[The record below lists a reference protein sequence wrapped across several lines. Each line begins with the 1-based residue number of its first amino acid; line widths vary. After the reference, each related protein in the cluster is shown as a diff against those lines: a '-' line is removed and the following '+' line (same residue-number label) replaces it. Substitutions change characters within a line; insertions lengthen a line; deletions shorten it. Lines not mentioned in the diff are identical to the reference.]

1 MTVEI
6 EAVNRV
12 LAALESYGA
21 QGEFRKLTSPIPT
34 AAAAAEALGC
44 EVGAIANSLIFMADD
59 TPLLVVASGAHRVD
73 TKLVAALIG
82 ARKVRRATPEQVLAA
97 TGQEVGGCAPI
108 GHPSPVRTVLDDTL
122 ANYPVVWA
130 GGGDHF
136 TMFSSTLAELER
148 MTGGKVATIAAAPTP
163 S

>member
-1 MTVEI
+1 MEV

-12 LAALESYGA
+12 LAALESHRA
-21 QGEFRKLTSPIPT
+21 SGEFRKLSAPIPT

-59 TPLLVVASGAHRVD
+59 SPLLVVASGAHRVD
-73 TKLVAALIG
+73 TKLVATLIG
-82 ARKVRRATPEQVLAA
+82 ARKVRRATPEQVYAA
-97 TGQEVGGCAPI
+97 TGQQVGGCAPI
-108 GHPSPVRTVLDDTL
+108 GHPTPVRTVLDATL
-122 ANYPVVWA
+122 ADHPVVWA

-148 MTGGKVATIAAAPTP
+148 MTGGTIADVAPAPTP